1 MKNFKLN
8 KIFFLIISINLL
20 LSCGYQPI
28 LKKDSGI
35 DAEYLTNLSLSLLS
49 ISSRKYNWP
58 LVSSILKN
66 LNEEFTIIDK
76 RLSQNICG
84 INFCN
89 PIGLAAGFDKNGNA
103 ANIWKDFGF
112 GFAELGTVTKFAQDG
127 NPKPRLFRLAEEEAA
142 LNRMGFNNN
151 GAENLV
157 KNFLDQGIEFKNNR
171 ENICLGINFGK
182 SKITSLSQAKDDYL
196 TSLKLLIPYCDYA
209 AINVSS
215 PNTEGLRKLQDPI
228 LLKELLRE
236 IKNLPNCP
244 PLFVKIAPD
253 LSLKDIE
260 DICQLIIEENIDG
273 IIATNT
279 SIDRLGLEN
288 RKIRQTGLLL
298 SQENGGLSGRPLQK
312 KANQIIKHI
321 HNIDKKIIL
330 IGVGGIDS
338 PESAWERICSG
349 ASLIQLYTGWIYKG
363 PQLVPDI
370 LEGIL
375 KQLNNHQLSSIK
387 DAIGSD
393 LKWVE

>member
-1 MKNFKLN
+1 MNEQKGGFKNLYKN
-8 KIFFLIISINLL
+8 LIT
-20 LSCGYQPI
+20 PV

-49 ISSRKYNWP
+49 FSSRKYNWP
-58 LVSSILKN
+58 IVSSILKN
-66 LNEEFTIIDK
+66 LNEEFSVVDK
-76 RLSQNICG
+76 RLTQNICG

-103 ANIWKDFGF
+103 ANIWKNFGF
-112 GFAELGTVTKFAQDG
+112 GFAELGTVTKFAQEG

-157 KNFLDQGIEFKNNR
+157 KNFLEQGIEFKKNR

-182 SKITSLSQAKDDYL
+182 SKITGLSQAKDDYL

-209 AINVSS
+209 VINVSS

-236 IKNLPNCP
+236 VKNLDNCP

-253 LSLKDIE
+253 LSYKDIE
-260 DICQLIIEENIDG
+260 DICKLILEENIDG

-279 SIDRLGLEN
+279 SLDRLGFEQ
-288 RKIRQTGLLL
+288 RKIKQTGLLL
-298 SQENGGLSGRPLQK
+298 SEENGGLSGKPLQQ
-312 KANQIIKHI
+312 KANQIIRHI
-321 HNIDKKIIL
+321 HNIDNSINL

-349 ASLIQLYTGWIYKG
+349 ASLVQIYTGWIYKG
-363 PQLVPDI
+363 PKLVPDI
-370 LEGIL
+370 LNGIL
-375 KQLNNHQLSSIK
+375 KQIKIHQLSNIRE
-387 DAIGSD
+387 AIGSN
-393 LKWVE
+393 LEWIE